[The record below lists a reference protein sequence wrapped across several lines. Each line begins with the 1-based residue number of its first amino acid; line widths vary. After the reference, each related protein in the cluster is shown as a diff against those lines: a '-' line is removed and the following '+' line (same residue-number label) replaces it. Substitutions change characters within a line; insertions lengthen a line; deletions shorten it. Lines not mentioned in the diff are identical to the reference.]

1 MFFADILFIS
11 SANFS
16 LTNPGSIPLQTNGSR
31 TFWQL
36 DFQLKSRTDGISVLV
51 EASQLSA
58 IRSTFLFLA
67 ALGTLVEASQWASA
81 AEPVRLIFDTDI
93 GNDVDDVLA
102 LGMIHSLQSRGA
114 CRLLGV
120 TITKDS
126 DLAGPFVD
134 AINTFYH
141 RGDTPIG
148 VVRPGMTP
156 EPGKFLPMAAEKV
169 NGAFRYPH
177 DLISNKDA
185 VEAVSLLRKLLAA
198 EPDGSVTIAQVGF
211 STNLARLLDSK
222 PDEFSKLAGR
232 DLIQA
237 KVKLLSIMAGA
248 FQSIGGNA
256 HFCEYNVV
264 QDIANCKK
272 LADEWPTPVVWSGF
286 EIGIA
291 LPYPAESIEKDYS
304 YVPDHP
310 VAEAYR
316 RYSPPPH
323 NRPTWDLT
331 SVLYAVHS
339 DRGYFDLSPPGRI
352 VVEADGFTKF
362 EPAED
367 GRHRYLIMSDQQRSR
382 VLEALVQL
390 SSQPP
395 SK

>member
-1 MFFADILFIS
+1 MTARSSFLVILMLTALNPNS
-11 SANFS
+11 S
-16 LTNPGSIPLQTNGSR
+16 TIC
-31 TFWQL
+31 
-36 DFQLKSRTDGISVLV
+36 
-51 EASQLSA
+51 
-58 IRSTFLFLA
+58 
-67 ALGTLVEASQWASA
+67 A

-102 LGMIHSLQSRGA
+102 LAMIHSLQSRGA

-134 AINTFYH
+134 AINSFYL

-148 VVRPGMTP
+148 VVRPGKTP
-156 EPGKFLPMAAEKV
+156 EPGKFLPMAAEKQ
-169 NGAFRYPH
+169 NGNFRYPH
-177 DLISNKDA
+177 DLLSNKDA
-185 VEAVSLLRKLLAA
+185 TEAVALLRKLLAA
-198 EPDGSVTIAQVGF
+198 EPDNSISIAQVGF

-222 PDEFSKLAGR
+222 ADAASPLSGP
-232 DLIQA
+232 DLIRK
-237 KVKLLSIMAGA
+237 KVKVLSVMAGA
-248 FQSIGGNA
+248 FQSINGNA
-256 HFCEYNVV
+256 HYCEYNVV

-272 LADEWPTPVVWSGF
+272 LADEWPTSVVWSGF

-291 LPYPAESIEKDYS
+291 LAYPAISIERDYS

-316 RYSPPPH
+316 RYEPPPH

-331 SVLYAVHS
+331 SVLYAVHP
-339 DRGYFDLSPPGRI
+339 DRGYFDLSDGGRI
-352 VVEADGFTKF
+352 TVESDGFTTF
-362 EPAED
+362 TPAAD
-367 GRHRYLIMSDQQRSR
+367 GKHRYLKLSDKQQPR

>member
-1 MFFADILFIS
+1 MV
-11 SANFS
+11 
-16 LTNPGSIPLQTNGSR
+16 R
-31 TFWQL
+31 W
-36 DFQLKSRTDGISVLV
+36 VLV
-51 EASQLSA
+51 ALVVSV
-58 IRSTFLFLA
+58 IGSTVLP
-67 ALGTLVEASQWASA
+67 A

-102 LGMIHSLQSRGA
+102 LGMIHSLQARKA

-126 DLAGPFVD
+126 ELAGPFVD
-134 AINTFYH
+134 AINSFYL

-148 VVRPGMTP
+148 MVRPGKTP
-156 EPGKFLPMAAEKV
+156 EPGKFLPMAAEMTA
-169 NGAFRYPH
+169 GQFRYPH
-177 DLISNKDA
+177 DLLQSKDA
-185 VEAVSLLRKLLAA
+185 VEAVTLLRKLLAA
-198 EPDGSVTIAQVGF
+198 EPDGSVCIAQVGF

-222 PDEFSKLAGR
+222 PDDASPLAGR
-232 DLIQA
+232 DLIRT
-237 KVKLLSIMAGA
+237 KVKLLSVMAGA

-256 HFCEYNVV
+256 HYCEYNVV

-272 LADEWPTPVVWSGF
+272 LADEWPTSVVWSGF

-291 LPYPAESIEKDYS
+291 LEYPAVSIENDYQ
-304 YVPDHP
+304 YIPDHP
-310 VAEAYR
+310 LAEAYR

-331 SVLYAVHS
+331 SVLYAVHP

-352 VVEADGFTKF
+352 TVETDGFTKF
-362 EPAED
+362 EPVAD
-367 GRHRYLIMSDQQRSR
+367 GKHRYLKLSEKQQPR

>member
-1 MFFADILFIS
+1 M
-11 SANFS
+11 
-16 LTNPGSIPLQTNGSR
+16 
-31 TFWQL
+31 
-36 DFQLKSRTDGISVLV
+36 
-51 EASQLSA
+51 A
-58 IRSTFLFLA
+58 IRVFPVTA
-67 ALGTLVEASQWASA
+67 ALLAVLTMTWVPSQA

-120 TITKDS
+120 TVTKDS
-126 DLAGPFVD
+126 ELAGPFVD
-134 AINTFYH
+134 AINTFYL

-148 VVRPGMTP
+148 VVRPGKTP

-177 DLISNKDA
+177 DLLSNQDA

-198 EPDGSVTIAQVGF
+198 EPDGSVSIAQVGF
-211 STNLARLLDSK
+211 STNLARLLDAK
-222 PDEFSKLAGR
+222 PDAASPLSGM
-232 DLIQA
+232 DLIRQ
-237 KVKLLSIMAGA
+237 KVKVLSIMAGA
-248 FQSIGGNA
+248 FQTINGNA
-256 HFCEYNVV
+256 HYCEYNVV

-291 LPYPAESIEKDYS
+291 LPYPAESIIKDYG
-304 YVPDHP
+304 YVADHP
-310 VAEAYR
+310 LAEAYR
-316 RYSPPPH
+316 RYNPPPH

-331 SVLYAVHS
+331 SVLYAVS
-339 DRGYFDLSPPGRI
+339 PERGYFDLSPPGNVI
-352 VVEADGFTKF
+352 VEADGFTKF
-362 EPAED
+362 EPTSD
-367 GRHRYLIMSDQQRSR
+367 GRHRYLKLSNQQQSR

>member
-1 MFFADILFIS
+1 MAQRWIYGV
-11 SANFS
+11 
-16 LTNPGSIPLQTNGSR
+16 LT
-31 TFWQL
+31 
-36 DFQLKSRTDGISVLV
+36 VLV
-51 EASQLSA
+51 MNSP
-58 IRSTFLFLA
+58 FLP
-67 ALGTLVEASQWASA
+67 A

-134 AINTFYH
+134 AINTFYL

-148 VVRPGMTP
+148 VVRPGKTP
-156 EPGKFLPMAAEKV
+156 EPGKFLPLAAEKV
-169 NGAFRYPH
+169 NGVFRYPH
-177 DLISNKDA
+177 DLLSSKDA
-185 VEAVSLLRKLLAA
+185 VEAVALLRKLLAT
-198 EPDGSVTIAQVGF
+198 EPDGSVSIAQVGF

-222 PDEFSKLAGR
+222 PDAVSPLAGK
-232 DLIQA
+232 DLIRA
-237 KVKLLSIMAGA
+237 KVKVLSIMAGA
-248 FQSIGGNA
+248 FQTIDGNA

-272 LADEWPTPVVWSGF
+272 LTDEWPTAVVWSGF
-286 EIGIA
+286 EIGIS
-291 LPYPAESIEKDYS
+291 LPYPAISIERDYS

-310 VAEAYR
+310 VSESYR
-316 RYSPPPH
+316 RYEPPPH

-331 SVLYAVHS
+331 SVLYAVHP
-339 DRGYFDLSPPGRI
+339 DRGYFDLSPPGQI
-352 VVEADGFTKF
+352 TVESDGFTRFK
-362 EPAED
+362 PAAG
-367 GRHRYLIMSDQQRSR
+367 GRHRYLKLSDQQRCR